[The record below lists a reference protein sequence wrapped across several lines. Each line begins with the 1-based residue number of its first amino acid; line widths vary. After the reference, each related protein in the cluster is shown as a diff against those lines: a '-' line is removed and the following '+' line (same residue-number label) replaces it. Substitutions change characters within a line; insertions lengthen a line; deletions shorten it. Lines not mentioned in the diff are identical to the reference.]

1 MDSIITRSVIFIIIT
16 IFLTFVSRRPLR
28 NLHAHGFY
36 RYFAFEGIAGL
47 VLYNQ
52 PVWFKDPFSGIQLLS
67 WLLLLVSIILV
78 TNGILL
84 LRRSGGQCE
93 RRATPQNLTFENTQ
107 HLVREGFYRYIRHPM
122 YASLL
127 FLNWGA
133 FLKQIDLLTTIIVGV
148 VTLALF
154 LTAKVEEGENI
165 AFWGN
170 AYSDYK
176 LRSKMFIPFVF

>member
-52 PVWFKDPFSGIQLLS
+52 PVWFKHPFSAIQLLS
-67 WLLLLVSIILV
+67 WLFLIASVILV
-78 TNGILL
+78 INGILL
-84 LRRSGGQCE
+84 LRRSGGQCD
-93 RRATPQNLTFENTQ
+93 RQATPQNLAFENTQ
-107 HLVREGFYRYIRHPM
+107 YLVIDGFYRYIRHPM

-127 FLNWGA
+127 FLGWGA
-133 FLKQIDLLTTIIVGV
+133 FLKQIDLLTIAIVGV

-154 LTAKVEEGENI
+154 LTAKVEESENI
-165 AFWGN
+165 AFWGSE
-170 AYSDYK
+170 YSTYK